1 MNLDTW
7 GVLAAIG
14 YILLLS
20 LLWVWTRTPGAC
32 P

>member
-7 GVLAAIG
+7 GVLAAIA

-20 LLWVWTRTPGAC
+20 LLWVWTRTPGC

>member
-7 GVLAAIG
+7 GALAVIA

-20 LLWVWTRTPGAC
+20 LLWIWTRTPGLC